1 MTGRLCAGYNPGTI
15 LRTTKDSGNRQI
27 LLIQFAA
34 VVKIHHPGA
43 NLEKETVLLM
53 GDLRV
58 ERSADRNHSV
68 NSSIEMPLLLNFK
81 VVKRDN
87 GGNVLTPV

>member
-1 MTGRLCAGYNPGTI
+1 MTGCLCAGYNPGTI

-27 LLIQFAA
+27 LLIRFAA

-53 GDLRV
+53 GDLCV

-68 NSSIEMPLLLNFK
+68 KMSTFTGK
-81 VVKRDN
+81 VIKRDN